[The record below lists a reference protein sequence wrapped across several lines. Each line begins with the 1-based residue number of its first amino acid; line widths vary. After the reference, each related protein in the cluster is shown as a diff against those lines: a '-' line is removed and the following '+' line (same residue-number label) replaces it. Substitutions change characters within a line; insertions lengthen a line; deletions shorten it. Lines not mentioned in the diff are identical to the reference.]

1 MSWLGLCPKNETS
14 GGKVLDRRTRKV
26 VHRAATAFR
35 LAARTLLRSRTDLG
49 SQYRRLRTRLGVP
62 KAITAMANRLA
73 RLVYRMLRFGTE
85 YVDKRHGLLR
95 IAIRQQEI
103 LRLHKTTQ
111 RIGLQLVDPARS
123 QT

>member
-1 MSWLGLCPKNETS
+1 
-14 GGKVLDRRTRKV
+14 
-26 VHRAATAFR
+26 
-35 LAARTLLRSRTDLG
+35 
-49 SQYRRLRTRLGVP
+49 
-62 KAITAMANRLA
+62 MANRLA

-111 RIGLQLVDPARS
+111 RLGLQLVDPARS